1 MAKFRQIQTS
11 FWSNTYIQEEM
22 TAEDKYFYLYLMT
35 NEFTTQIGIYSI
47 TKKQMAFDLGYSME
61 SVTALLQRFETYHK
75 LIKYDVESR
84 EIILLK
90 WAENN
95 LNIGGKPV
103 QDLIK
108 KEIKQ
113 VKNKEFLTLMYSSC
127 PENSLKNFIGLL
139 IYKNNVS
146 YNETANE
153 SSDVSSINLSNF
165 EKNKKTNN
173 NNNFY
178 ESSDVPLNEAG
189 AINNKEEI
197 INNNHN
203 HNHNHDHNNIYD
215 RDLKIIKEWFKRNEI
230 DFSKKHENKIIELLK
245 NNSINYILKLF
256 QEQMD
261 ILKNKKDVKNIAAVF
276 SAHLFKGTCEVNSE
290 VIEQKELEQE
300 KIKNEQRKEYRKN
313 DKAME
318 VFKSLPTEQQLKI
331 EDEII
336 EEFKNPALRE
346 IKKNTEVVFYLMISQ
361 KIKEKITEL
370 GLLSA

>member
-1 MAKFRQIQTS
+1 MQEKTFKQLLMSSNYYTLNKQVVKTLGIEPAFLLTILIEASDGLADDEGWFYQTIE
-11 FWSNTYIQEEM
+11 TL
-22 TAEDKYFYLYLMT
+22 EDLTGL
-35 NEFTTQIGIYSI
+35 SRH
-47 TKKQMAFDLGYSME
+47 KQN
-61 SVTALLQRFETYHK
+61 K
-75 LIKYDVESR
+75 
-84 EIILLK
+84 II
-90 WAENN
+90 
-95 LNIGGKPV
+95 
-103 QDLIK
+103 QDLIEASILIQENRGTPCRRFFK
-108 KEIKQ
+108 ISFQEI
-113 VKNKEFLTLMYSSC
+113 
-127 PENSLKNFIGLL
+127 ENLVF
-139 IYKNNVS
+139 
-146 YNETANE
+146 
-153 SSDVSSINLSNF
+153 
-165 EKNKKTNN
+165 KKTETSLLKIDKLDCKKLTN
-173 NNNFY
+173 Y
-178 ESSDVPLNEAG
+178 SVKKSQTSLLKID
-189 AINNKEEI
+189 NNKEHN
-197 INNNHN
+197 INNIHKELNHKEEN
-203 HNHNHDHNNIYD
+203 ASGDD
-215 RDLKIIKEWFKRNEI
+215 FEKIKEWFKRNEI

-300 KIKNEQRKEYRKN
+300 KIKNEQRKEYKGN